1 MSMTTKVIIFSHG
14 FGVKADARGMFPEI
28 ATAFPD
34 YESVMFDYNDVLP
47 NGDTVVASLP
57 KQAEK
62 LQSVIND
69 INADEIIL
77 IAHSQGSIIAGMVS
91 LGKVSRVI
99 LLAPPVVA
107 SMQRVIDKIA
117 KRPGAAFN
125 PEGTSK
131 LPRTDGTT
139 TLLPKEYIESLDA
152 SDPLELYKKIANDK
166 PTTIIRAT
174 EDQVLGMTN
183 VGEVGAA
190 TLIDIPADHDFT
202 GEPRQKL
209 IDALK
214 TII

>member
-1 MSMTTKVIIFSHG
+1 MTARAIIFSHG

-28 ATAFPD
+28 AAAFPD
-34 YESVMFDYNDVLP
+34 YESIVFDYNEVLP

-57 KQAEK
+57 KQADK
-62 LQSVIND
+62 LQQVIND
-69 INADEIIL
+69 TFADETVL
-77 IAHSQGSIIAGMVS
+77 IAHSQGSIIAGLVS
-91 LGKVSRVI
+91 LGKVSKVV

-117 KRPGAAFN
+117 QRPGAEFN
-125 PEGTSK
+125 PEGISK

-139 TLLPKEYIESLDA
+139 TLLPKEYIESLNVV
-152 SDPLELYKKIANDK
+152 DPLELYRKIANDK
-166 PTTIIRAT
+166 PATIIRAT

-183 VGEVGAA
+183 VDEVAAA

-202 GEPRQKL
+202 GGSRQEL
-209 IDALK
+209 IEVLK